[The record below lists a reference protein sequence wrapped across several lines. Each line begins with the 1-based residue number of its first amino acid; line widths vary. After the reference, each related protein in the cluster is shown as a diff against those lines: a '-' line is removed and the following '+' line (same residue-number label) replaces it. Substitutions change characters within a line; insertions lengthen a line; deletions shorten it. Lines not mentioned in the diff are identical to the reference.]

1 MEKII
6 KYLESK
12 KRNYDKGLILLA
24 KFSKNRML
32 LQNLARKPRPEKL
45 QYELQKLVDRAT
57 PVVVEDNDDQDLDD
71 GVKDIVVVKTVDIT
85 AAPSESEEVIPVIEK
100 PNRLVVLRNKQE
112 IDYKDLPKPLQILWD
127 DNAELYKHS
136 RSLHEKLKLM
146 EKASPDER
154 KPIIEKL
161 VSMQAS
167 VRDNWNYIDA
177 YDPAAVVK
185 KAEPKTIDAKR
196 ISANRKYISFNVKK
210 LSPGDND
217 SKLFV
222 KIQERITEL
231 ITANETFK
239 QDQHDKLVKLG
250 FLLQTTSE

>member
-12 KRNYDKGLILLA
+12 KHDYDKGLILLA
-24 KFSKNRML
+24 KFSKNKML

-45 QYELQKLVDRAT
+45 DYELRKLVDRAK
-57 PVVVEDNDDQDLDD
+57 PVVENPGISITPKSDDDKDLADT
-71 GVKDIVVVKTVDIT
+71 KTKTISEIV
-85 AAPSESEEVIPVIEK
+85 PVIEQPK
-100 PNRLVVLRNKQE
+100 RLIVLRNKQE
-112 IDYKDLPKPLQILWD
+112 IDYKDLPKPLQLLWD

-167 VRDNWNYIDA
+167 VRESWDIIDA
-177 YDPAAVVK
+177 YDPTAVVK
-185 KAEPKTIDAKR
+185 KAESKPIDAKR

-210 LSPGDND
+210 LSSGDND

-231 ITANETFK
+231 VAANETFK